1 MFLSTAHCLCCAHRT
16 AVLNQHLRTVTGQ
29 NYNKKQHFNI
39 TYTTAVD
46 LPNTHTVKCEIP
58 KPCSFHGL
66 EKVNE
71 NELLIMGGELYN
83 TYQ

>member
-46 LPNTHTVKCEIP
+46 LPSTHTVKCEIP

-71 NELLIMGGELYN
+71 NELLIMGGE
-83 TYQ
+83 TPDF